1 MPSEDKRYN
10 AYLKSTKKPR
20 RGLKIGK
27 FFGKILSPLSS
38 NQFVRF
44 FTTSFRNKDIL
55 SKIIVTIGIVAIYR
69 ILSSIPL
76 PGMDMSVFE
85 NLLNNRPTTEANYL
99 FSLFTGGRL
108 ESPSIVG
115 MGLAAYINASIIM
128 QMLPYA
134 LPRLKEIQKQGERGR
149 QIINQFTRFLAL
161 PLALLYSFG
170 YLVFL
175 SQQNFSTSGDT
186 SYLIP
191 HAAGSDYPTIAKL
204 LLMTVALT
212 AGTLILMW
220 LSEIITEKGLGN
232 GSSVIITVGIL
243 ATLPSYIIVDFS
255 KLNLSEV
262 IAQIGQGNLSAL
274 LNPIALSIIFSII
287 GIIVMMVVLIF
298 INESQRNIPVQ
309 YARRVRG
316 AESGKGSSLPIKFTL
331 TGVLPI
337 IFTYAILS
345 VPQLLIPLLERLTDT
360 ASGFY
365 QFLQSLKN
373 SFLFASTDSVVNSN
387 DTIYAIVYFFLVIIF
402 GVFYAFIIL
411 NPKETAENLQKSG
424 AFVPGIRPGKST
436 EKYISQVLVKM
447 AFAGSFVLAFIAL
460 IPIIAR
466 DIVLSST
473 GSQLAI
479 LSGIG
484 GTTLLIVVSVVLDT
498 IRQYRSLRA
507 TRSYERYS

>member
-1 MPSEDKRYN
+1 MQSTDKRYN
-10 AYLKSTKKPR
+10 EFDISRKTTKSSYRSNGVFRIFRPLFSNQITR
-20 RGLKIGK
+20 
-27 FFGKILSPLSS
+27 FFSTFIKNKEIFNKILITL
-38 NQFVRF
+38 
-44 FTTSFRNKDIL
+44 
-55 SKIIVTIGIVAIYR
+55 GIVVVYR
-69 ILSSIPL
+69 ILSTVPL
-76 PGMDMSVFE
+76 PGMDMTVFE
-85 NLLNNRPTTEANYL
+85 NLLSNRTTTEANYL

-134 LPRLKEIQKQGERGR
+134 LPKLKEIQKQGERGR
-149 QIINQFTRFLAL
+149 QIINQYTRFLTL

-175 SQQNFSTSGDT
+175 SQQNFSTSGAA

-191 HAAGSDYPTIAKL
+191 HAPGSDYPTLAKI
-204 LLMTVALT
+204 LLMTLVLA
-212 AGTLILMW
+212 AGTLFLMW
-220 LSEIITEKGLGN
+220 LSEIITEKGMGN
-232 GSSVIITVGIL
+232 GSSVMITVGIL
-243 ATLPSYIIVDFS
+243 ATLPSYIVVDFS
-255 KLNLSEV
+255 KLNISEV
-262 IAQIGQGNLSAL
+262 LNQLSQGNILSLFNAVSV
-274 LNPIALSIIFSII
+274 SIILSII
-287 GIIVMMVVLIF
+287 GILVMIVVLIF

-345 VPQLLIPLLERLTDT
+345 VPQLLVPILEKVTQPE
-360 ASGFY
+360 SGFY
-365 QFLQSLKN
+365 QFLQSLKT
-373 SFLFASTDSVVNSN
+373 SFLYASSDAVVNSN
-387 DTIYAIVYFFLVIIF
+387 DTVYAIVYFFLVIIF
-402 GVFYAFIIL
+402 GVFYAFIVL

-436 EKYISQVLVKM
+436 EKYISSVLLKM
-447 AFAGSFVLAFIAL
+447 GVAGSVVLAFIAL
-460 IPIIAR
+460 VPILAR
-466 DIVLSST
+466 DLVLSST

-507 TRSYERYS
+507 TKSYERYS